1 MRVTSMV
8 AGLALILAA
17 CAGGDNAGDQAT
29 TAADSAAN
37 APAVTT
43 PAAGATHNVEMTM
56 VDGQP
61 RYVPAQLTVKA
72 GDVVRFVNKQGG
84 PHNVAFW
91 ADSMPAGG
99 ANAIQISDPM
109 AALTSQML
117 MEMDAVVTVNVAAN
131 GPTGTYKFV
140 CQPHQAQGMTGA
152 LTVQ

>member
-8 AGLALILAA
+8 AGLALVLAA
-17 CAGGDNAGDQAT
+17 CAGGDNADNQAT
-29 TAADSAAN
+29 TADTGAMGTPAA
-37 APAVTT
+37 TT
-43 PAAGATHNVEMTM
+43 PAGTTHEVQMTM

-61 RYVPAQLTVKA
+61 RFVPAQVNVKA
-72 GDVVRFVNKQGG
+72 GDVVRFVNKEGG

-99 ANAIQISDPM
+99 AEAIQVADPM

-117 MEMDAVVTVNVAAN
+117 MEANAAVTVTVAAN
-131 GPTGTYKFV
+131 APTGTYKFV

>member
-17 CAGGDNAGDQAT
+17 CAGDKAGDQAT
-29 TAADSAAN
+29 TTADTAAN
-37 APAVTT
+37 VPAATT

-99 ANAIQISDPM
+99 ADAIQVADPM

-117 MEMDAVVTVNVAAN
+117 MEVDAVVTVNIAAN
-131 GPTGTYKFV
+131 APAGTYKFV

>member
-8 AGLALILAA
+8 AGLAVILAA
-17 CAGGDNAGDQAT
+17 CAGGGDAGNQAT
-29 TAADSAAN
+29 TDTAATT
-37 APAVTT
+37 PAGTTT

-91 ADSMPAGG
+91 ADSMPSGG
-99 ANAIQISDPM
+99 ADAIQVVDPM

-131 GPTGTYKFV
+131 APAGTYKFV
-140 CQPHQAQGMTGA
+140 CQPHQAQGMSGA